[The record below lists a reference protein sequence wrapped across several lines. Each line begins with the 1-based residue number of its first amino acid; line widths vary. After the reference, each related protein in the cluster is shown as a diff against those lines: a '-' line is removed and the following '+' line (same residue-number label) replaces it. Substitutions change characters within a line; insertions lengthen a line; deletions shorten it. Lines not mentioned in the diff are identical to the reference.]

1 MDTTGLSAL
10 DEIVADFQRA
20 GTRVVVCEVRANV
33 LEKLKRAG
41 ILSRLGAT
49 GVYATLAEYSARQDS
64 SSSVSAQ

>member
-1 MDTTGLSAL
+1 VL
-10 DEIVADFQRA
+10 
-20 GTRVVVCEVRANV
+20 CEVRANV

-64 SSSVSAQ
+64 LSSGSSQ